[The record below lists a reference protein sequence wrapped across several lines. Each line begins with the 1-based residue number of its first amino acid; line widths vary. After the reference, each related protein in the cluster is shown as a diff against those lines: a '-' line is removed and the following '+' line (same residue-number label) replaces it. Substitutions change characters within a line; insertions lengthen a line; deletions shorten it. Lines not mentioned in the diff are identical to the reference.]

1 MIKIDFHTHST
12 SSDGLMSPK
21 GVVERAY
28 QNGVKYLALTDHD
41 TVSGLHNAI
50 QTAKEINLYSYL
62 VLNFL
67 QLITKKAYIYLDSL
81 RLKAIWMMNLLITY
95 RL

>member
-21 GVVERAY
+21 EVVERAY

-41 TVSGLHNAI
+41 TVFHP
-50 QTAKEINLYSYL
+50 KYSPI
-62 VLNFL
+62 
-67 QLITKKAYIYLDSL
+67 ITELLTVTFSQFQKASL
-81 RLKAIWMMNLLITY
+81 ESSLEL
-95 RL
+95 

>member
-21 GVVERAY
+21 EVVERAY

-50 QTAKEINLYSYL
+50 QTAKEINLPLMTIFFKS
-62 VLNFL
+62 
-67 QLITKKAYIYLDSL
+67 ITFN
-81 RLKAIWMMNLLITY
+81 RNHNHPT
-95 RL
+95 

>member
-28 QNGVKYLALTDHD
+28 QNGVKYLALTDQD

-50 QTAKEINLYSYL
+50 QTAK
-62 VLNFL
+62 
-67 QLITKKAYIYLDSL
+67 
-81 RLKAIWMMNLLITY
+81 
-95 RL
+95 

>member
-21 GVVERAY
+21 EVVERAY

-41 TVSGLHNAI
+41 TVKRSC
-50 QTAKEINLYSYL
+50 
-62 VLNFL
+62 
-67 QLITKKAYIYLDSL
+67 
-81 RLKAIWMMNLLITY
+81 
-95 RL
+95 